1 MLGANLGIRVAT
13 VMRPVAID
21 FRDVYAGLLE
31 QHLGIEAARILPGYA
46 GSPLQVIA

>member
-1 MLGANLGIRVAT
+1 VPGSARQTRIGS
-13 VMRPVAID
+13 
-21 FRDVYAGLLE
+21 AGMLE